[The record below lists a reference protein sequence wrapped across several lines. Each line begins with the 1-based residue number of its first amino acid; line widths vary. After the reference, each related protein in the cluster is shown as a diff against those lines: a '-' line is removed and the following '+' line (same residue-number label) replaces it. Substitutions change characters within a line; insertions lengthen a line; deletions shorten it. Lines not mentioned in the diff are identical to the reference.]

1 MKTPEQLALQ
11 YIGIRKEAPR
21 TKTWAVL
28 TLYLLSEAN
37 KRINHPQIIGE
48 TPPQDGPMIW
58 IANHTSSL
66 DAVDAFE
73 AARVTTGR
81 FLIPLVKRPLVDP
94 FFKESEKVE
103 ERTGKKEST
112 LSKILS
118 LPQAYLMRGL
128 GVVDI
133 DRGNPGRA
141 FFEDTDAVL
150 NAGRMLGIFPQETRN
165 KDGLLRNLMV
175 GILALGRRH
184 PETPI
189 VPMGIS
195 VKQDGRRTINIG
207 TAFTYEQLLAE
218 RSVKRFNQVEGIVA
232 IVDRIAILLPPRVQ
246 EDWIQEREKLLA
258 A

>member
-11 YIGIRKEAPR
+11 YMGIRKESPR

-37 KRINHPQIIGE
+37 KRINHPQIIGK
-48 TPPQDGPMIW
+48 TPPQYGPMIW
-58 IANHTSSL
+58 IANHTSAL

-81 FLIPLVKRPLVDP
+81 FLIPVVKRSLVDP
-94 FFKESEKVE
+94 FFKESEKIE

-112 LSKILS
+112 LGKLLS
-118 LPQAYLMRGL
+118 LPQACMMRNL

-133 DRGNPGRA
+133 DRGNPGRT

-150 NAGRMLGIFPQETRN
+150 NAGQMLGIFPQETRN

-175 GILALGRRH
+175 GAVALGRRH
-184 PETPI
+184 PEIPI
-189 VPMGIS
+189 IPMGIS

-207 TAFTYEQLLAE
+207 AAFTYEKLLAE
-218 RSVKRFNQVEGIVA
+218 RSVKRLNPAEGIVA
-232 IVDRIAILLPPRVQ
+232 MVDRIGLLLPPRVQ
-246 EDWIQEREKLLA
+246 QDWTKERERLLA